1 MKRLVTFIFAFI
13 YILNAWA
20 AKSAGT
26 PMLVF
31 QPDGMTV
38 TIQLLGDENFSWYQT
53 TDGVLLVRNESE
65 YYIAKVVKGEL
76 VSTGILAHDECDRT
90 DAENAA
96 IAAQDKEEFLAQAD
110 NSVRTRRNAV
120 ALLNKKNFSPHMGEI
135 HIPIILLNYTDKQF
149 VLGNGD
155 KEKLYEVFEEYFNG
169 TTRTPYTSETRFMG
183 YSSVRQYFIDAS
195 YG

>member
-65 YYIAKVVKGEL
+65 YYIAKVVKGDL

-90 DAENAA
+90 KAENAA
-96 IAAQDKEEFLAQAD
+96 I
-110 NSVRTRRNAV
+110 
-120 ALLNKKNFSPHMGEI
+120 
-135 HIPIILLNYTDKQF
+135 
-149 VLGNGD
+149 
-155 KEKLYEVFEEYFNG
+155 
-169 TTRTPYTSETRFMG
+169 
-183 YSSVRQYFIDAS
+183 SSGQGCFPGS
-195 YG
+195 G

>member
-65 YYIAKVVKGEL
+65 YYIAKVVPEVVTYLRNMSPLWDK
-76 VSTGILAHDECDRT
+76 IKK
-90 DAENAA
+90 EN
-96 IAAQDKEEFLAQAD
+96 
-110 NSVRTRRNAV
+110 
-120 ALLNKKNFSPHMGEI
+120 
-135 HIPIILLNYTDKQF
+135 
-149 VLGNGD
+149 
-155 KEKLYEVFEEYFNG
+155 
-169 TTRTPYTSETRFMG
+169 
-183 YSSVRQYFIDAS
+183 
-195 YG
+195 